1 MRTCSV
7 ASGPTAFTAPVGL
20 GPDAPEA
27 GEELF
32 IKDLVKT
39 PDPTS
44 PYGEYAYG
52 LSGSDNDLDAF
63 TVSYLSAD
71 LHTTPSR
78 IPDAVEERL
87 LALSD
92 GYDDVFV
99 AYGDCGTA
107 GRLDAVLERLGATR
121 LPGAHC
127 YEFLASSTVF
137 AQLHDAEPT
146 TFYVTDFLLRQFD
159 RLVWRGLGLDRCPYL
174 RDHFFGK
181 DPRTKE
187 LVGPDGLQ
195 GAAKRDDRT
204 GDRVSVLRGGQ
215 SVGEVPAA
223 GAAPG
228 DRPTRAVAPRHDV
241 GRVRVPR
248 RRVDVVPVAVVGAE
262 RVVAERPRADVDRRT
277 VARVEVAA
285 VEDHVDR
292 GLLERLLR

>member
-1 MRTCSV
+1 MARRVLVIACG
-7 ASGPTAFTAPVGL
+7 ALAR
-20 GPDAPEA
+20 
-27 GEELF
+27 ELHAV
-32 IKDLVKT
+32 I
-39 PDPTS
+39 
-44 PYGEYAYG
+44 AA
-52 LSGSDNDLDAF
+52 NDLDAF

-159 RLVWRGLGLDRCPYL
+159 RLVWRGLGLDRWPHL
-174 RDHFFGK
+174 RDDYFGNYT
-181 DPRTKE
+181 R
-187 LVGPDGLQ
+187 LVYLSQFPPTSAHLDGAQ
-195 GAAKRDDRT
+195 RAADLLGLRLEHIHVGT
-204 GDRVSVLRGGQ
+204 GD
-215 SVGEVPAA
+215 
-223 GAAPG
+223 
-228 DRPTRAVAPRHDV
+228 VAPALLSI
-241 GRVRVPR
+241 GR
-248 RRVDVVPVAVVGAE
+248 
-262 RVVAERPRADVDRRT
+262 RPEPT
-277 VARVEVAA
+277 P
-285 VEDHVDR
+285 
-292 GLLERLLR
+292 